1 MQSVLFIPQVN
12 TIGNVLG
19 WLVFVAFA
27 VLFGWLPRQA
37 WRVKNALLKW
47 GGVAL
52 SGLLTLVLVLL
63 TFVLGRGLY
72 ILYMPRN
79 YPVAEITVARTPE
92 QIARGEHLSLS
103 LCAGCHS
110 SNGELPLNGGFDV
123 GKDSPVPIG
132 ELIAFNL
139 TPGGP
144 LKDWSDGEIFR
155 VIRQGVDRDGR
166 RLITMSNLPV
176 RHLSDDDILAVIAY
190 LRSQPTMSNP
200 PKQGDY
206 PNLLLAVFVG
216 ANLVPPA
223 PGPIMGA
230 VVAPL
235 KGPTA
240 EFGKYVLSYNDC
252 DYCHGPDYT
261 GGTPGGLQ
269 PVGPTLR
276 LIKGWTRDQFIT
288 TLRTGVD
295 PSVHELDST
304 RMFWKTY
311 RNLEDDEL
319 AAIYEYLHGLP

>member
-1 MQSVLFIPQVN
+1 M
-12 TIGNVLG
+12 IGNILY
-19 WLVFVAFA
+19 WLAILALAVF
-27 VLFGWLPRQA
+27 FGWLTWRA
-37 WRVKNALLKW
+37 WKAKRAWVKW
-47 GGVAL
+47 VGVVLA
-52 SGLLTLVLVLL
+52 GLLMLI
-63 TFVLGRGLY
+63 FVAITGVIGRGLWMIY
-72 ILYMPRN
+72 APPPFSPAPSLA
-79 YPVAEITVARTPE
+79 VAGTPE
-92 QIARGEHLSLS
+92 QLARGEHLALS

-176 RHLSDDDILAVIAY
+176 RHLSDDDIQAVIAY
-190 LRSQPTMSNP
+190 LRSQPTMPNP

-216 ANLVPPA
+216 ANLVPPS
-223 PGPIMGA
+223 PEPITGV
-230 VVAPL
+230 VVAPP

-261 GGTPGGLQ
+261 GGTPGGLE

-295 PSVHELDST
+295 PSGHELDST

-311 RNLEDDEL
+311 RNLDDDEL